1 MSLVEKKYDIGIVGG
16 GLGGLSLS
24 ILLRRMGHTV
34 VLFEKEA
41 YPFHRVCGEYIS
53 RESEPFLQE
62 LGIDLETLAL
72 PKIDKLQISSPKGL
86 VVKHQLSL
94 GGIGISRFLLDEL
107 LYNIAKEEGVIVNI
121 SDKVSD
127 IKYNDNH
134 FTIQANSGIYNVDVA
149 VASSGKKSNLDIK
162 WQRPFIQQKP
172 NKLNNYIGV
181 KYHIKTDFPL
191 DTIALHNFKDGYCG
205 ISAIED
211 GKYCLCYLTTAANLM
226 QSGNT
231 ILEMEK
237 TILQENPFLKKVFSE
252 SEFLFSEPVVISQ
265 VSFQKKALIES
276 HVIMMGDAAGMIT
289 PLCGNGMSMA
299 MHSAKIA
306 SKYIHQFL
314 LGEIQRETLEK
325 TYSKHWKSQFDT
337 RLRIGRSIQ
346 AMFGKPLATELFLKT
361 LKPFPNLVGFLVKL
375 THGNPF

>member
-1 MSLVEKKYDIGIVGG
+1 MSLVEKNYDIGIVGG

-53 RESEPFLQE
+53 RESEPFLRE
-62 LGIDLETLAL
+62 LGIDIDALAL
-72 PKIDKLQISSPKGL
+72 PKIDKLEISSPKGL
-86 VVKHQLSL
+86 VVKHNLTL

-107 LYNIAKEEGVIVNI
+107 LFNIAKEEGVEVNT

-127 IKYNDNH
+127 IKFNDNQ
-134 FTIQANSGIYNVDVA
+134 FTIQASSGNYNVRAA

-205 ISAIED
+205 MSAIED
-211 GKYCLCYLTTAANLM
+211 GKYCLCYLTTAANLK

-237 TILQENPFLKKVFSE
+237 TIIQENPFLKKVFQE
-252 SEFLFSEPVVISQ
+252 SEFLISEPVVISQ
-265 VSFQKKALIES
+265 VSFQKKALIEN
-276 HVIMMGDAAGMIT
+276 HVIMIGDSAGMIT

-299 MHSAKIA
+299 MHSSKIA

-314 LGEIQRETLEK
+314 LGDIQRETLEK
-325 TYSKHWKSQFDT
+325 SYFKHWNKQFSN

-346 AMFGKPLATELFLKT
+346 AMFGKPLATEIFLKM
-361 LKPFPNLVGFLVKL
+361 LKPFPKLVGFLVKQ
-375 THGNPF
+375 THGKPF

>member
-1 MSLVEKKYDIGIVGG
+1 
-16 GLGGLSLS
+16 
-24 ILLRRMGHTV
+24 LL
-34 VLFEKEA
+34 F
-41 YPFHRVCGEYIS
+41 
-53 RESEPFLQE
+53 
-62 LGIDLETLAL
+62 
-72 PKIDKLQISSPKGL
+72 
-86 VVKHQLSL
+86 
-94 GGIGISRFLLDEL
+94 
-107 LYNIAKEEGVIVNI
+107 NIAKEEGVEVNT

-127 IKYNDNH
+127 IKFNDNQ
-134 FTIQANSGIYNVDVA
+134 FTIQASSGNYNVRAA

-211 GKYCLCYLTTAANLM
+211 GKYCLCYLTTAANLK

-231 ILEMEK
+231 ILDMEK
-237 TILQENPFLKKVFSE
+237 TILQENPFLKKVFNE
-252 SEFLFSEPVVISQ
+252 SEYLFSEPVVISQ

-325 TYSKHWKSQFDT
+325 NYSKHWKSQFDT

-346 AMFGKPLATELFLKT
+346 TMFGKPFATELFLKT